1 MKRVALL
8 VAVAAV
14 LLLVAPPPS
23 PVHLS
28 YVTSDSMA
36 PTLETGDAY
45 LVVNA
50 GAPTTGDILVFDA
63 DTRGGYTTHR
73 VVEATPDGYLTQ
85 GDANPTIDQ
94 ATGEPPVTES
104 QILGTV
110 PTVGDRPLAVPL
122 VGSLAATVGSRET
135 LLVAAGLLVV
145 SVFGGSKGS
154 LPDRPTVRVRS
165 VFVPIA
171 VMAVLVAV
179 LSLTMAPTTNSLTYT
194 AIEFD
199 SPAPDAVPV
208 GEASTDEVRVD
219 VSGSFLTY
227 AVLEADGATVT
238 DVDRS
243 DGGVRL
249 TLELPAR
256 EEPGSF
262 DVAVT
267 AVPYP
272 RTLPVATIGML
283 HAIHPIAAGAGTLGT
298 AFLPLGL
305 LYWLF
310 VDGRSLL
317 RAPLNRRLATW
328 GERP

>member
-1 MKRVALL
+1 MRRIALL
-8 VAVAAV
+8 VAAAA
-14 LLLVAPPPS
+14 LLVLVAPPPS

-36 PTLETGDAY
+36 PALETGDAY
-45 LVVNA
+45 LVVDA
-50 GAPTTGDILVFDA
+50 REPAPGDIIVFDA
-63 DTRGGYTTHR
+63 ETREGYTTHR
-73 VVEATPDGYLTQ
+73 VVGVTDEGYLTQ
-85 GDANPTIDQ
+85 GDANPTVDQ
-94 ATGEPPVTES
+94 TAGEPPVPEDRT
-104 QILGTV
+104 LGTV

-122 VGSLAATVGSRET
+122 VGSLAATVDSRET

-145 SVFGGSKGS
+145 SVLGGRKGS

-165 VFVPIA
+165 VFGPI
-171 VMAVLVAV
+171 VIMAVLVAA

-194 AIEFD
+194 ATEFD

-208 GEASTDEVRVD
+208 GEASTDELEVAVR
-219 VSGSFLTY
+219 GSFLTHT
-227 AVLEADGATVT
+227 VFEAHGATVT
-238 DVDRS
+238 DVDRG
-243 DGGVRL
+243 DGGARL

-272 RTLPVATIGML
+272 RTLPVATIEML
-283 HAIHPIAAGAGTLGT
+283 HAVHPIAAGAGTLGA
-298 AFLPLGL
+298 AFLPFGI

-317 RAPLNRRLATW
+317 RMPLNRRIALW
-328 GERP
+328 GNRR